1 MAKTKFEKYYSWI
14 KNNVSIERC
23 KNMIYFTDDQY
34 VITNSYSLLFL
45 NERPS
50 GKYNNFTTIAQ
61 FIDKFNT
68 DETDSIDIENIKGE
82 GKDKVIDYKDGYA
95 FKLSY
100 FKNMKTIIKPNKIEV
115 GFWQSDEPRPVLFL
129 ENTKTKEKG
138 FLLPVKGY

>member
-14 KNNVSIERC
+14 KNNASIERA
-23 KNMIYFTDDQY
+23 KNMIFFTEDQY

-61 FIDKFNT
+61 FIDKVNA
-68 DETDSIDIENIKGE
+68 DETENIDIENIKGE
-82 GKDKVIDYKDGYA
+82 GKDKEIIYKNGYS
-95 FKLSY
+95 FKYS
-100 FKNMKTIIKPNKIEV
+100 FFNNMKSIIKPDKIEV
-115 GFWQSDEPRPVLFL
+115 GFWQSSEPRPVLFL

-138 FLLPVKGY
+138 FLLPMKTY